1 MTGLI
6 FPICV
11 AAFKCTHLPDFTVSL
26 IFFFNSI
33 FFDTE
38 RKK

>member
-6 FPICV
+6 FPIFV
-11 AAFKCTHLPDFTVSL
+11 AAFKCTYLPDLTVNL
-26 IFFFNSI
+26 IFFFYSI